1 MKDIEL
7 PMKIF
12 IEQMEMIRIKN
23 IYLIVGPSG
32 VGKTTVVHEL
42 CKRYG
47 LSEVISYTTR
57 KRRNGEGNTHI
68 FTNQKGFDTIRK
80 ELVAY
85 TKYDGYEYGVP
96 STAIETNDLYVIDP
110 AGIKFFEKAYQGNK
124 QYKIIFITVDE
135 DYRHMRMLERG
146 DKSLDIARRL
156 ANDKQ
161 EFYGA
166 EKLADYIITNYNLNK
181 CVKDIWNYIQACER
195 T

>member
-1 MKDIEL
+1 
-7 PMKIF
+7 
-12 IEQMEMIRIKN
+12 MEMIKIRN
-23 IYLIVGPSG
+23 IYLLVGPSG
-32 VGKTTVVHEL
+32 VGKTTVAHEL

-57 KRRNGEGNTHI
+57 KRRHGEGNTHI
-68 FTNQKGFDTIRK
+68 FVNQREFDAIRN

-85 TKYDGYEYGVP
+85 TKFDSCEYGVP
-96 STAIETNDLYVIDP
+96 SSSIEENDLYVIDP
-110 AGIKFFEKAYQGNK
+110 AGIRFFKKAYKGNK
-124 QYKIIFITVDE
+124 QHQVIFITAPE
-135 DYRHMRMLERG
+135 DYCHMRMIERG
-146 DKSLDIARRL
+146 DKPLDIARRL

>member
-1 MKDIEL
+1 MSKC
-7 PMKIF
+7 KY
-12 IEQMEMIRIKN
+12 
-23 IYLIVGPSG
+23 IYLIVGKSG
-32 VGKTTVVHEL
+32 VGKTSVIDEL

-57 KRRNGEGNTHI
+57 SRRLKEGNTHI
-68 FTNQKGFDTIRK
+68 FIDKKTFESIKDN
-80 ELVAY
+80 LVAF
-85 TKYDGYEYGVP
+85 TEFDGNLYGVDAQ
-96 STAIETNDLYVIDP
+96 AIEDNDLYSIDLQGINFFRKNYKGSKPFKVILIDAP
-110 AGIKFFEKAYQGNK
+110 
-124 QYKIIFITVDE
+124 E
-135 DYRHMRMLERG
+135 DVCHMRMIERG
-146 DKSLDIARRL
+146 DKPLDIARRL

>member
-1 MKDIEL
+1 M
-7 PMKIF
+7 
-12 IEQMEMIRIKN
+12 KN
-23 IYLIVGPSG
+23 IYLIMGQSG
-32 VGKTTVVHEL
+32 VGKTTIVHEL

-57 KRRNGEGNTHI
+57 PRRTGEGNTHI
-68 FTNQKGFDTIRK
+68 FVNKAVFDSIRN

-85 TKYDGYEYGVP
+85 TKFSGNEYGVP
-96 STAIETNDLYVIDP
+96 AAAIEINDLYVIDP
-110 AGIKFFEKAYQGNK
+110 AGIRFFKKAYKGNK
-124 QYKIIFITVDE
+124 QHQVIFITAPE
-135 DYRHMRMLERG
+135 DYCHMRMIERG
-146 DKSLDIARRL
+146 DKPLDIARRL